1 MFTSDDQGDHKLRA
15 VWFNLGNIVYTVR
28 LVFPGS
34 HKSDRPNTSTDLV
47 NCSESYHTYRRW
59 RDRNQSM
66 GKTINRS
73 FLHAKYSV
81 RFWRTVS
88 LALLSCTLK
97 NRWREERTRE
107 RKTTGVRKSWDVC
120 GLQATSFSAV
130 DFFFNIPPEE

>member
-1 MFTSDDQGDHKLRA
+1 
-15 VWFNLGNIVYTVR
+15 
-28 LVFPGS
+28 
-34 HKSDRPNTSTDLV
+34 
-47 NCSESYHTYRRW
+47 
-59 RDRNQSM
+59 M

-97 NRWREERTRE
+97 NRWREERTHE

-120 GLQATSFSAV
+120 GLQETSFSAV
-130 DFFFNIPPEE
+130 DFFF